1 MELNAAIKPLVKKKK
16 KKKTLSLCLPEK
28 RRAPLRRG
36 GAAGE
41 FDSRVGA
48 FQDRWKIQNEIV
60 FSVLHARRPLKRV
73 VCE

>member
-1 MELNAAIKPLVKKKK
+1 MELNAAIKPLVKKK

-48 FQDRWKIQNEIV
+48 FQDR
-60 FSVLHARRPLKRV
+60 
-73 VCE
+73 